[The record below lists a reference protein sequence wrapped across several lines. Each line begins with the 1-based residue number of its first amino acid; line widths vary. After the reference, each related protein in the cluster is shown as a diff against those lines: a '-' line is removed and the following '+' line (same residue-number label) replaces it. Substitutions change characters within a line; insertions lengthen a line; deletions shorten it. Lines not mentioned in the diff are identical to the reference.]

1 VAKPDEAPRVRHGG
15 NQCNYPKLVHSIG
28 SEGGG
33 PLENWN
39 KKFGGPPQQTDSK
52 TTSKVELRTMA
63 EIEAEAHTHQDL
75 YTACTMAMKPTISPK
90 IASFTLTP
98 KRKWINS
105 WLILHNN

>member
-1 VAKPDEAPRVRHGG
+1 LEDHHSK
-15 NQCNYPKLVHSIG
+15 QTPKLLIKD
-28 SEGGG
+28 
-33 PLENWN
+33 PL
-39 KKFGGPPQQTDSK
+39 K

-63 EIEAEAHTHQDL
+63 EMEADAHTHQDL
-75 YTACTMAMKPTISPK
+75 YTACTMATKPTISPK